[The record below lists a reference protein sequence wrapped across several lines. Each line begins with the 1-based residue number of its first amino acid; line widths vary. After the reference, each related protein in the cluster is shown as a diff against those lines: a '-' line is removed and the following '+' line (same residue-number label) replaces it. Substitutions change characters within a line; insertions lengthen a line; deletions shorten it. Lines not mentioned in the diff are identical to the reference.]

1 MNGCNWGMNQPITAE
16 LAPDKAENLLQA
28 GTDGSVLPDDH
39 PNSQANIERR
49 YANKL
54 VERSP
59 NGQLLKGS
67 VVVQGGRPKGQ
78 TVTTLAR
85 SFTDRAINLLG
96 KVMDDEKAPQAARV
110 TAAQALLDRGW
121 GKAPIQIDLNVRAK
135 FDDFLRDVGLA
146 ANYERDHPVIDEQQ
160 VHQTVEDVV
169 IKAALDEVERNDHE

>member
-1 MNGCNWGMNQPITAE
+1 MNQAIAT
-16 LAPDKAENLLQA
+16 NLGVNVGLDLLRA
-28 GTDGSVLPDDH
+28 GGESTPLPDDH

-54 VERSP
+54 VERLP

-67 VVVQGGRPKGQ
+67 VVTVGPRPKGQ

-85 SFTDRAINLLG
+85 NYTDRAIDLLG

-146 ANYERDHPVIDEQQ
+146 ANYERDHPVVDEQ
-160 VHQTVEDVV
+160 HGPQTVEDVV
-169 IKAALDEVERNDHE
+169 IKSALDEDERKANEQEAGE